1 MIVDD
6 DEGHTI
12 LIRQSFAE
20 VGLPNQFVEFCD
32 GQAVLNFLQGITDR
46 VAGTEF
52 KHPFLLLLD
61 IRMPKVDG
69 IEVLRRIRA
78 EAGLHNMPV
87 IMLTTSD
94 DPREVA
100 RCYALGCNAYIQKP
114 MDCGLFAE
122 ATRLVGQ
129 YTQLLL
135 LPEIGCA

>member
-1 MIVDD
+1 VADD
-6 DEGHTI
+6 DEGHSL
-12 LIRQSFAE
+12 LIHQNLVEA
-20 VGLPNQFVEFCD
+20 GLDSHIAHFSD
-32 GQAVLNFLQGITDR
+32 GQAVLDNFFDR
-46 VAGTEF
+46 TSGRVIRKGGRYVI
-52 KHPFLLLLD
+52 LLD